1 MRIPNG
7 ERAVVELSKLLDY
20 CLDPSHP
27 WGRHKARVFAARLG
41 IHRKHGLWFRVALLK
56 AAASG
61 EATQGAVD
69 GFGTRYVLDFEMS
82 GPKGSGTVR
91 SAWII
96 RSWEDFPR
104 FLTAYVL

>member
-1 MRIPNG
+1 MPLPNG
-7 ERAVVELSKLLDY
+7 DRAVVDLTKLLDY
-20 CLDPSHP
+20 CLGPAHP

-56 AAASG
+56 AAARG
-61 EATQGAVD
+61 DATEGAVD
-69 GFGTRYVLDFEMS
+69 GFGTRYILDFAMT

-91 SAWII
+91 SAWMI
-96 RSWEDFPR
+96 RSDEDFPR